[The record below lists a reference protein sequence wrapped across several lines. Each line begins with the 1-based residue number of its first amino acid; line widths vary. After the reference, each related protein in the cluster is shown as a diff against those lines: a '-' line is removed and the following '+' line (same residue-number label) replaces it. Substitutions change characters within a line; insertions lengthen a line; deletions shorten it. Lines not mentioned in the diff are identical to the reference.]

1 VKEPRPDTQ
10 IAKALSGL
18 KDFQRRTVDYV
29 FRRMYEDTPPA
40 YRMLVSD
47 EVGLGKTLVARGLVA
62 RALQRLWG
70 SVERIDVV
78 YICSNGDIA
87 RQNVRRLEILGDKDR
102 AFHLATRLTL
112 LAAELDKIKTQGN
125 PVNFIALTPGTSFE
139 VTSRLGVARERAHL
153 YWLLREA
160 WAFGDG
166 VAPKNLLQ
174 GTAGTDGFRD
184 LIHECRHDYRRGGP
198 IVQAFSTELEAEEVR
213 LRARGDKVLRDEFEE
228 LCESFSRARIHK
240 PPKELRERRAA
251 IVGRLRTVLART
263 CVKALSPDVV
273 ILDEFQR
280 FKHLL
285 SGDDDA
291 SMLARALFDY
301 ADGEHRARV
310 ILISATPYKMLTLS
324 ADADDEDHYAD
335 FLDTLRFVAHDE
347 DAFSRASEAINR
359 FRLELLRLKAGGDL
373 KALTAAKGNV
383 ETELRRY
390 IVRTERLA
398 ATPDRSGMLDEVPMP
413 LELWPAELDAYLT
426 YQSIAE
432 KLGERDVVEYW
443 KSAPYLIH
451 YLEGYKLRDRL
462 REAQE
467 DPELGP
473 AVAKVLATAGS
484 SMLSQ
489 RKIKSLA
496 PVEARHS
503 RLRAIQRECVE
514 SGAWRMLWMPPSFP
528 YYVLAGAFADPKLVR
543 FTKRL
548 VFSAWRMVPRSVSTL
563 LSHRVECETIAAF
576 EARRKGVSESKE
588 RWPSPLLRFA
598 AEADGRL
605 TGMTVF
611 ALLYPSSLLAQ
622 RFDPMHYASA
632 LKGSTG
638 RVPTRDEVLQALQR
652 DIEPLVAK
660 LTERHRSPAQ
670 TDERWYWA
678 APLLLDL
685 QHDGEATRRW
695 LAQPKL
701 AALWMGDTS
710 REEETDS
717 HWGNHVEL
725 LQRSHRLNSP
735 LGTPPA
741 DLTAVLAAMAL
752 ASPGVAALRALQRG
766 SGNGS
771 YANEARNAAAR
782 IGWAMRNLLNLPDSI
797 ANLRG
802 QSERE
807 PYWLHVLEYCAEGCL
822 QAVLDEYVHVLRDAI
837 GVGTDMTAEAFE
849 KLAEAACGAIGIRPA
864 GLAMDDIR
872 IERDASGF
880 ELTTARLRSKF
891 AMAFLEFKAEDTG
904 TASRED
910 MTEATRGEKVR
921 EAFNSPFWPFVLLTT
936 SVGQEGLDFHP
947 YCHAVV
953 HWNLPSNPVDLEQ
966 REGRIHR
973 YKGHAVRKNVAARF
987 ASAVLD
993 EAPTDP
999 WNQLFDKARAARDAG
1014 ATDLVPFWL
1023 YPIEGGARI
1032 ERHIAALPLS
1042 RDQIRLQDLRR
1053 TLAVYRMVFGQ
1064 PRQDDLIEYVL
1075 SHLPEQQIQSFVAQL
1090 RVDLS
1095 PPEAV

>member
-1 VKEPRPDTQ
+1 MKTPRPDAQ

-29 FRRMYEDTPPA
+29 FRRMYEDAPPA

-62 RALQRLWG
+62 RALERLWG

-87 RQNVRRLEILGDKDR
+87 RQNVKRLEILGDKDR
-102 AFHLATRLTL
+102 KFHLATRLTL

-153 YWLLREA
+153 YWLLRDA
-160 WAFGDG
+160 WMFGDG
-166 VAPKNLLQ
+166 AAPKNLLQ
-174 GTAGTDGFRD
+174 GTAKAEGFRD
-184 LIHECRHDYRRGGP
+184 LVYECRNDYRKGGP
-198 IVQAFSTELEAEEVR
+198 IVQAFGTELEAEEVR
-213 LRARGDKVLRDEFEE
+213 LRARGEKGLRKEFEE
-228 LCESFSRARIHK
+228 LSESFSRARVRQ

-263 CVKALSPDVV
+263 CVTALSPDVV

-285 SGDDDA
+285 SGEDDA

-301 ADGEHRARV
+301 ADGEHRART
-310 ILISATPYKMLTLS
+310 ILISATPYKMLTLA
-324 ADADDEDHYAD
+324 ADADAEDHYAD
-335 FLDTLRFVAHDE
+335 FLDTLKFLAHDG
-347 DAFSRASEAINR
+347 DGFDRAGKAVNR

-373 KALTAAKGNV
+373 KALTAAKTNV

-398 ATPDRSGMLDEVPMP
+398 ATPDRSGMLEEVPMQ
-413 LELWPAELDAYLT
+413 LELQPAELEAYLA
-426 YQSIAE
+426 YQSVAE

-443 KSAPYLIH
+443 KSAPYLMNF
-451 YLEGYKLRDRL
+451 LEGYKLRDRL
-462 REAQE
+462 REANE

-473 AVAKVLATAGS
+473 AIAAILGASASCTI
-484 SMLSQ
+484 SQ
-489 RKIKSLA
+489 RKVKALTR
-496 PVEARHS
+496 VESRHS
-503 RLRAIQRECVE
+503 RLRALEQACVE
-514 SGAWRMLWMPPSFP
+514 NGAWRLLWIAPSLP
-528 YYVLAGAFADPKLVR
+528 YYRLAGAFADPNLGR

-548 VFSAWRMVPRSVSTL
+548 IFSAWRMVPRSVSTL
-563 LSHRVECETIAAF
+563 LSHRVVCETIAAF
-576 EARRKGVSESKE
+576 EAKRKGVSEAKE

-605 TGMTVF
+605 TGMAVF
-611 ALLYPSSLLAQ
+611 ALLYPSSFLAQ
-622 RFDPMHYASA
+622 RFDPMRYASA
-632 LKGSTG
+632 LKGTIG
-638 RVPTRDEVLQALQR
+638 RVPTHDEVLQALR
-652 DIEPLVAK
+652 CDIEPLVAK
-660 LTERHRSPAQ
+660 LTEGHHSTAQ
-670 TDERWYWA
+670 SDERWYWA

-685 QHDGEATRRW
+685 QHDGQSTRQW
-695 LAQPKL
+695 LAQPKF
-701 AALWMGDTS
+701 ASVWVGDAS

-717 HWGNHVEL
+717 HWADHVGL
-725 LQRSHRLNSP
+725 LQRSQRLTPP
-735 LGTPPA
+735 LGTPPS
-741 DLTAVLAAMAL
+741 DLVAVVAAMAL
-752 ASPGVAALRALQRG
+752 ASPGTAALRALQRG
-766 SGNGS
+766 SWGD
-771 YANEARNAAAR
+771 AIEVRNAAAR
-782 IGWAMRNLLNLPDSI
+782 IGWAMRNLFNLPDSI

-807 PYWLHVLEYCAEGCL
+807 PYWLHVLEYCAEGCF
-822 QAVLDEYVHVLRDAI
+822 QAVFDEYVHVLRDVI
-837 GVGTDMTAEAFE
+837 GVGTDMTAEALE

-872 IERDASGF
+872 IDRNRSGF
-880 ELTTARLRSKF
+880 ELSTARLRSKY
-891 AMAFLEFKAEDTG
+891 AMAFLEFKAGDTG
-904 TASRED
+904 TASKEEL
-910 MTEATRGEKVR
+910 TEATRGEKVR

-973 YKGHAVRKNVAARF
+973 YKGHAVRRNVAACF

-993 EAPTDP
+993 EAPADP
-999 WNQLFDKARAARDAG
+999 WNELFDKACAGRDTG

-1023 YPIEGGARI
+1023 YPVEGGARI
-1032 ERHIAALPLS
+1032 ERHIVALPLS

-1064 PRQDDLIEYVL
+1064 PRQDDLIECVL
-1075 SHLPEQQIQSFVAQL
+1075 SHLPEEQIQSFVAQL

-1095 PPEAV
+1095 PPETV

>member
-1 VKEPRPDTQ
+1 METPRPDAQ
-10 IAKALSGL
+10 IAKALAGL

-29 FRRMYEDTPPA
+29 FRRMYEDAPPA

-62 RALQRLWG
+62 RALERLWG

-87 RQNVRRLEILGDKDR
+87 RQNVKRLEILGDKER
-102 AFHLATRLTL
+102 KFHLATRLTL
-112 LAAELDKIKTQGN
+112 LAAELDKIKAEGN
-125 PVNFIALTPGTSFE
+125 PVNFVALTPGTSFE

-153 YWLLREA
+153 YWLLRDA

-166 VAPKNLLQ
+166 AAPKNLLQ
-174 GTAGTDGFRD
+174 GTARTEGFRD
-184 LIHECRHDYRRGGP
+184 LIHECRNDYRKGGP
-198 IVQAFSTELEAEEVR
+198 IVRAFGAELEAEEVR
-213 LRARGDKVLRDEFEE
+213 LRARGAKGLRKEFEG
-228 LCESFSRARIHK
+228 LCESFPRARINK

-285 SGDDDA
+285 SGEDDA
-291 SMLARALFDY
+291 SMLARALLDHV
-301 ADGEHRARV
+301 DGEHRARV

-324 ADADDEDHYAD
+324 VDADDEDHYAD
-335 FLDTLRFVAHDE
+335 FLDTLRFLAHDE
-347 DAFSRASEAINR
+347 VAFGRASAAINR
-359 FRLELLRLKAGGDL
+359 FRLELLRLKVGGDL
-373 KALTAAKGNV
+373 RALTVAKGDV
-383 ETELRRY
+383 EAELRRY

-413 LELWPAELDAYLT
+413 LELQPAELDAYLA
-426 YQSIAE
+426 YQAVAE
-432 KLGERDVVEYW
+432 KLGERDVIEYW
-443 KSAPYLIH
+443 KSAPYFINF
-451 YLEGYKLRDRL
+451 LEGYKLRDRL
-462 REAQE
+462 REANE
-467 DPELGP
+467 DRELAP
-473 AVAKVLATAGS
+473 AIAAILAASGS
-484 SMLSQ
+484 CTLSQ
-489 RKIKSLA
+489 RKVKALTR
-496 PVEARHS
+496 VEARQS
-503 RLRAIQRECVE
+503 RLRALERDCVE
-514 SGAWRMLWMPPSFP
+514 NGAWRMLWIPPSLP
-528 YYVLAGAFADPKLVR
+528 YYRLASAFAGAGIGKL
-543 FTKRL
+543 TKRL
-548 VFSAWRMVPRSVSTL
+548 IFSAWRMVPRSVSTL

-576 EARRKGVSESKE
+576 EAKRKGVSEAKE

-605 TGMTVF
+605 TGMALF
-611 ALLYPSSLLAQ
+611 ALLYPSSVLGQ
-622 RFDPMHYASA
+622 RFDPMRFASA
-632 LKGSTG
+632 LKTSAGHL
-638 RVPTRDEVLQALQR
+638 PTREEVLQALQR
-652 DIEPLVAK
+652 EVEPLVAK
-660 LTERHRSPAQ
+660 LTHRHRATAQ
-670 TDERWYWA
+670 VDERWYWA

-685 QHDGEATRRW
+685 QHDGEATRQW

-701 AALWMGDTS
+701 AAVWIGGS
-710 REEETDS
+710 QEEETDG
-717 HWGNHVEL
+717 HWREHVGL
-725 LQRSHRLNSP
+725 LQRSHRLEPP
-735 LGTPPA
+735 LGTPPP
-741 DLTAVLAAMAL
+741 DLAHVVAAMAL
-752 ASPGVAALRALQRG
+752 GSPATVGLRALHRA
-766 SGNGS
+766 SGNGGDVM
-771 YANEARNAAAR
+771 EARNAAGR
-782 IGWAMRNLLNLPDSI
+782 IGWAMRNLFNLPDSI

-807 PYWLHVLEYCAEGCL
+807 PYWLHVLEYCADGCL
-822 QAVLDEYVHVLRDAI
+822 QAVFDEYVHVLRDI
-837 GVGTDMTAEAFE
+837 LGVGMGGTAEAFE

-872 IERDASGF
+872 IERDRSGF
-880 ELTTARLRSKF
+880 ELSTARVRSKF
-891 AMAFLEFKAEDTG
+891 AMAFLEFKAGDTG
-904 TASRED
+904 TTSRDD

-973 YKGHAVRKNVAARF
+973 YKGHAVRKNVANRF
-987 ASAVLD
+987 SSAVLD
-993 EAPTDP
+993 EAPPDP
-999 WNQLFDKARAARDAG
+999 WSDLFDKARAGREPG

-1023 YPIEGGARI
+1023 YPIEGGAKI

-1042 RDQIRLQDLRR
+1042 RDQSRLQDLKRAL
-1053 TLAVYRMVFGQ
+1053 TVYRMVFGQ
-1064 PRQDDLIEYVL
+1064 PRHDDLIEYLL
-1075 SHLPEQQIQSFVAQL
+1075 SHLPEEQIQSFVAQL

-1095 PPEAV
+1095 PPETV